1 MKIIYHLLFIFSL
14 FISANSAIAQVES
27 INTDRPDQSDGVYTI
42 PKNTFQLENGITIAK
57 QTVINNLMLRY
68 GLTPSTEIRLLL
80 DVGKEFENKG
90 LLPIS
95 LSFKQRIIEQKEII
109 PAMTLVGY
117 VAFEQLASKD
127 FKGNKLP
134 FEIKMAFEN
143 EINEK
148 FSIGYNLGTS
158 NQFKNLNLSVA
169 LGYNINDKISTF
181 IEYFS
186 TLSKNGNEH
195 NIDAGILYIINPKL
209 QIDIAYAQP
218 IYGLEN
224 KPFGTIGIAYSFQ

>member
-143 EINEK
+143 EINDK

-158 NQFKNLNLSVA
+158 NQFKNLNLSAA
-169 LGYNINDKISTF
+169 LGYNITDKISTF
-181 IEYFS
+181 VEYFS

-195 NIDAGILYIINPKL
+195 NIDTGIMYVINPKL

>member
-1 MKIIYHLLFIFSL
+1 MKTIYYLLFILSF
-14 FISANSAIAQVES
+14 FISVNSAIAQTEN

-68 GLTPSTEIRLLL
+68 GLTRSTEIRLSL
-80 DVGKEFENKG
+80 DAGKEFENKG
-90 LLPIS
+90 LQAVS
-95 LSFKQRIIEQKEII
+95 LSFKQRIIEQKKII

-127 FKGNKLP
+127 FKGNSIP

-143 EINEK
+143 EINDK
-148 FSIGYNLGTS
+148 FSIGYNIGTS
-158 NQFKNLNLSVA
+158 NQFKNLNLSAA
-169 LGYNINDKISTF
+169 LGYNITDRIFTF

-186 TLSKNGNEH
+186 TLSKDGNEH
-195 NIDAGILYIINPKL
+195 NIDTGILYILNPKL

-218 IYGLEN
+218 LHGLDN
-224 KPFGTIGIAYSFQ
+224 KPFGTIGISYSFR

>member
-143 EINEK
+143 EINDK

-158 NQFKNLNLSVA
+158 NQFKNLNLSAA
-169 LGYNINDKISTF
+169 LGYNITDKISTF
-181 IEYFS
+181 VEYFS
-186 TLSKNGNEH
+186 TLSKNGNED
-195 NIDAGILYIINPKL
+195 NIDTGIMYVINPKL

>member
-1 MKIIYHLLFIFSL
+1 MKTIYHLSFIFSL
-14 FISANSAIAQVES
+14 FVSANNAIAQVES
-27 INTDRPDQSDGVYTI
+27 INTDRPDQSDGIYTI

-80 DVGKEFENKG
+80 NVGKEFKNKG

-95 LSFKQRIIEQKEII
+95 LSFKQRIIEQKKII

-117 VAFEQLASKD
+117 IAFEQLANKD

-143 EINEK
+143 EINNK
-148 FSIGYNLGTS
+148 FSIGYNLGIS
-158 NQFKNLNLSVA
+158 NQLKNLNLSVA
-169 LGYNINDKISTF
+169 IGYNITDKISTF

-195 NIDAGILYIINPKL
+195 NIDAGIMYVINPKL
-209 QIDIAYAQP
+209 QVDIAYALP
-218 IYGLEN
+218 VYGLEN
-224 KPFGTIGIAYSFQ
+224 KPFGTIGIAYFFQ

>member
-42 PKNTFQLENGITIAK
+42 PKNIFQLENGITIAK

-143 EINEK
+143 EINDK

-158 NQFKNLNLSVA
+158 NQFKNLNLSAA
-169 LGYNINDKISTF
+169 LGYNITDKISTF
-181 IEYFS
+181 VEYFS

-218 IYGLEN
+218 LHGLDN
-224 KPFGTIGIAYSFQ
+224 KPFSTIGISYSFR

>member
-42 PKNTFQLENGITIAK
+42 PKNIFQLENGITIAK

-143 EINEK
+143 EINDK

-158 NQFKNLNLSVA
+158 NQFKNLNLSAA
-169 LGYNINDKISTF
+169 LGYNITDKISTF
-181 IEYFS
+181 VEYFS
-186 TLSKNGNEH
+186 TLSKNGNED
-195 NIDAGILYIINPKL
+195 NIDTGIMYVINPKL

>member
-42 PKNTFQLENGITIAK
+42 PKNTFQLENGITVAK
-57 QTVINNLMLRY
+57 QKVINNLMLRY

-109 PAMTLVGY
+109 PTMTLVGY

-143 EINEK
+143 EINDK

-158 NQFKNLNLSVA
+158 NQFKNLNLSAA
-169 LGYNINDKISTF
+169 LGYNITDKISTF
-181 IEYFS
+181 VEYFS

-195 NIDAGILYIINPKL
+195 NIDTGIMYVINPKL

>member
-1 MKIIYHLLFIFSL
+1 MKTIYHLSFIFSL
-14 FISANSAIAQVES
+14 FVSANNAIAQVES
-27 INTDRPDQSDGVYTI
+27 INTDRPDQSDGIYTI

-80 DVGKEFENKG
+80 NVGKEFKNKG

-95 LSFKQRIIEQKEII
+95 LSFKQRIIEQKKII

-117 VAFEQLASKD
+117 IAFEQLANKD

-143 EINEK
+143 EINNK
-148 FSIGYNLGTS
+148 FSIGYNLGIS
-158 NQFKNLNLSVA
+158 NQLKNLNLSVA
-169 LGYNINDKISTF
+169 IGYNITDKISTF

-195 NIDAGILYIINPKL
+195 NIDAGIMYVINPKL
-209 QIDIAYAQP
+209 QVDIAYALP
-218 IYGLEN
+218 VYGLEN

>member
-90 LLPIS
+90 LLPVS

-143 EINEK
+143 EINDK

-158 NQFKNLNLSVA
+158 NQFKELNLSAA
-169 LGYNINDKISTF
+169 LGYNITDKISTF
-181 IEYFS
+181 VEYFS

-195 NIDAGILYIINPKL
+195 NIDTGIMYVINPKL

>member
-1 MKIIYHLLFIFSL
+1 M
-14 FISANSAIAQVES
+14 AQVES

-42 PKNTFQLENGITIAK
+42 PKNTFQLENGITVAK

-158 NQFKNLNLSVA
+158 NQFKDLNLSAA

-218 IYGLEN
+218 LNGLDN
-224 KPFGTIGIAYSFQ
+224 KPFSTIGISYSFQ

>member
-1 MKIIYHLLFIFSL
+1 
-14 FISANSAIAQVES
+14 
-27 INTDRPDQSDGVYTI
+27 
-42 PKNTFQLENGITIAK
+42 
-57 QTVINNLMLRY
+57 MLRY

-80 DVGKEFENKG
+80 NAGKEFKNKG

-95 LSFKQRIIEQKEII
+95 LSFKQRIIEQKKII

-117 VAFEQLASKD
+117 IAFEQLANKD

-143 EINEK
+143 EINNK
-148 FSIGYNLGTS
+148 FSIGYNLGIS
-158 NQFKNLNLSVA
+158 NQLKNLNLSVA
-169 LGYNINDKISTF
+169 IGYNITDKISTF

-195 NIDAGILYIINPKL
+195 NIDAGIMYVINPKL
-209 QIDIAYAQP
+209 QVDIAYALP
-218 IYGLEN
+218 VYGLEN
-224 KPFGTIGIAYSFQ
+224 KPFGTIGIAYFFQ

>member
-90 LLPIS
+90 LLPVS

-143 EINEK
+143 EINDK

-158 NQFKNLNLSVA
+158 NQFKDLNLSAA
-169 LGYNINDKISTF
+169 LGYNIIDKISTF
-181 IEYFS
+181 VEYFS

-218 IYGLEN
+218 LHGLDN
-224 KPFGTIGIAYSFQ
+224 KPFSTIGISYSFR

>member
-1 MKIIYHLLFIFSL
+1 MKTIYHLSFIFSL
-14 FISANSAIAQVES
+14 FVSANNAIAQVES
-27 INTDRPDQSDGVYTI
+27 INTDRPDQSDGIYTI

-80 DVGKEFENKG
+80 NVGKEFKNKG

-95 LSFKQRIIEQKEII
+95 LSFKQRIIEQKKII

-117 VAFEQLASKD
+117 IAFEQLANKD

-143 EINEK
+143 EINNK
-148 FSIGYNLGTS
+148 FSIGYNLGIS
-158 NQFKNLNLSVA
+158 NQLKNLNLSVA
-169 LGYNINDKISTF
+169 IGYNITDKISTF

-195 NIDAGILYIINPKL
+195 NIDAGIMYVINPKL
-209 QIDIAYAQP
+209 QIDIAYVQP
-218 IYGLEN
+218 V
-224 KPFGTIGIAYSFQ
+224 

>member
-143 EINEK
+143 EINDK

-158 NQFKNLNLSVA
+158 NQFKELNLSAA
-169 LGYNINDKISTF
+169 LGYNITDKISTF
-181 IEYFS
+181 VEYFS

-195 NIDAGILYIINPKL
+195 NIDTGTMYVINPKL

-224 KPFGTIGIAYSFQ
+224 KPFGTIGIAYYFQ

>member
-90 LLPIS
+90 LLPVS

-117 VAFEQLASKD
+117 VVFEQLASKD

-158 NQFKNLNLSVA
+158 NQFKNLNLSAA
-169 LGYNINDKISTF
+169 LGYNITDKISTF
-181 IEYFS
+181 VEYFS

-195 NIDAGILYIINPKL
+195 NIDTGIMYVINPKL

>member
-68 GLTPSTEIRLLL
+68 GLTPSTEIRLSL
-80 DVGKEFENKG
+80 DAGKEFENKG
-90 LLPIS
+90 LFPVS

-158 NQFKNLNLSVA
+158 NQFKDLNLSSV
-169 LGYNINDKISTF
+169 LGYNITDKISTF

-195 NIDAGILYIINPKL
+195 NIDTGIMYVINPKL

>member
-42 PKNTFQLENGITIAK
+42 PKNTFQLENGITVAK
-57 QTVINNLMLRY
+57 QKVINNLMLRY

-143 EINEK
+143 EINDK

-158 NQFKNLNLSVA
+158 NQFKNLNLSAA
-169 LGYNINDKISTF
+169 LGYNITDKISTF
-181 IEYFS
+181 VEYFS

-195 NIDAGILYIINPKL
+195 NIDTGIMYVINPKL

>member
-1 MKIIYHLLFIFSL
+1 MKTIYHLSFIFSL
-14 FISANSAIAQVES
+14 FVSANNAIAQVES
-27 INTDRPDQSDGVYTI
+27 INTDRPDQSDGIYTI

-80 DVGKEFENKG
+80 NAGKEFKNKG

-95 LSFKQRIIEQKEII
+95 LSFKQRIIEQKKII

-117 VAFEQLASKD
+117 IAFEQLANKD

-143 EINEK
+143 EINNK
-148 FSIGYNLGTS
+148 FSIGYNLGIS
-158 NQFKNLNLSVA
+158 NQLKNLNLSVA
-169 LGYNINDKISTF
+169 IGYNITDKISTF

-195 NIDAGILYIINPKL
+195 NIDAGIMYVINPKL
-209 QIDIAYAQP
+209 QVDIAYALP
-218 IYGLEN
+218 VYGLEN
-224 KPFGTIGIAYSFQ
+224 KPFGTIGIAYFFQ

>member
-1 MKIIYHLLFIFSL
+1 MKTIYHLSFIFSL
-14 FISANSAIAQVES
+14 FVSANNAIAQVES
-27 INTDRPDQSDGVYTI
+27 INTDRPDQSDGIYTI

-68 GLTPSTEIRLLL
+68 GLTSSTEIRLLL
-80 DVGKEFENKG
+80 NAGKEFKNKG

-95 LSFKQRIIEQKEII
+95 LSFKQRIIEQKKII

-117 VAFEQLASKD
+117 IAFEQLANKD

-143 EINEK
+143 EINNK
-148 FSIGYNLGTS
+148 FSIGYNLGIS
-158 NQFKNLNLSVA
+158 NQLKNLNLSVA
-169 LGYNINDKISTF
+169 IGYNITDKISTF

-195 NIDAGILYIINPKL
+195 NIDAGIMYVINPKL
-209 QIDIAYAQP
+209 QVDIAYALP
-218 IYGLEN
+218 VYGLEN
-224 KPFGTIGIAYSFQ
+224 KPFGTIGIAYFFQ

>member
-1 MKIIYHLLFIFSL
+1 MKTIYHLSFIFSV
-14 FISANSAIAQVES
+14 FVSANNAIAQVES
-27 INTDRPDQSDGVYTI
+27 INTDRPDQSDGIYTI

-80 DVGKEFENKG
+80 NIGKEFKNKG

-95 LSFKQRIIEQKEII
+95 LSFKQRIIEQKKII

-117 VAFEQLASKD
+117 IAFEQLANKD

-143 EINEK
+143 EINNK
-148 FSIGYNLGTS
+148 FSIGYNLGIS
-158 NQFKNLNLSVA
+158 NQLKNLNLSVA
-169 LGYNINDKISTF
+169 IGYNITDKISTF

-195 NIDAGILYIINPKL
+195 NIDAGIMYVINPKL
-209 QIDIAYAQP
+209 QINIAYAQP
-218 IYGLEN
+218 VYGLEN
-224 KPFGTIGIAYSFQ
+224 KPFGTIGIAYFFQ

>member
-90 LLPIS
+90 LLPVS

-148 FSIGYNLGTS
+148 FSIGYNLETS
-158 NQFKNLNLSVA
+158 NQFKNLNLSAA
-169 LGYNINDKISTF
+169 LGYNITDKISTF
-181 IEYFS
+181 VEYFS

-195 NIDAGILYIINPKL
+195 NIDTGIMYVINPKL

>member
-1 MKIIYHLLFIFSL
+1 MKTIYHLSFIFSL
-14 FISANSAIAQVES
+14 FVSANNAIAQVES
-27 INTDRPDQSDGVYTI
+27 INTDRPDQSDGIYTI

-80 DVGKEFENKG
+80 NAGKEFKNKG

-95 LSFKQRIIEQKEII
+95 LSFKQRIIEQKKII

-117 VAFEQLASKD
+117 IAFEQLANKD

-143 EINEK
+143 EINNK
-148 FSIGYNLGTS
+148 FSIGYNLGIS
-158 NQFKNLNLSVA
+158 NQLKNLNLSVSI
-169 LGYNINDKISTF
+169 GYNITDKISTF

-195 NIDAGILYIINPKL
+195 NIDAGIMYVINPKL
-209 QIDIAYAQP
+209 QVDIAYALP
-218 IYGLEN
+218 VYGLEN
-224 KPFGTIGIAYSFQ
+224 KPFGTIGIAYFFQ

>member
-42 PKNTFQLENGITIAK
+42 PKNIFQLENGITIAK

-143 EINEK
+143 EINDK

-158 NQFKNLNLSVA
+158 NQFKNLNLSAA
-169 LGYNINDKISTF
+169 LGYNITDKISTF
-181 IEYFS
+181 VEYFS

-195 NIDAGILYIINPKL
+195 NIDTGIMYVINPKL

>member
-143 EINEK
+143 EINDK

-158 NQFKNLNLSVA
+158 NQFKELNLSAA
-169 LGYNINDKISTF
+169 LGYNITDKISTF
-181 IEYFS
+181 VEYFS

-195 NIDAGILYIINPKL
+195 NIDTGIMYVINPKL

>member
-14 FISANSAIAQVES
+14 FISANSAMAQVES